1 MAQNK
6 MKIPR
11 QPMPE
16 QSPEA
21 RVKNFLEVP
30 LGYDEETAM
39 LEAQRCLQCKK
50 KPCVDGCPVQVDIPG
65 FILLISEG
73 KFIEA
78 AHKLKETNSLPAI
91 CGRVCPQEDQCEILC
106 VRAKKGEPVA
116 IGRLERFAADYE
128 RERGEITLPEIAPS
142 TGSKI
147 AIVGS
152 GPSGLTV
159 AGDLAKLGYD
169 VTIFEALHKPGGVL
183 VYGIPEFRLPKEI
196 VSAEIAYLEKLGVT
210 IKMNSVIGRI
220 QTIDDLLMDGF
231 EAVYIA
237 TGAGAPVFLKIP
249 GENLGGIFSAN
260 EYLTRSNLM
269 KGYLYPKYDTPM
281 PKSRRVAVFGG
292 GNVAMDSART
302 ALRLG
307 PEKVMIIYRRSRT
320 ELPARNE
327 ETHHAE
333 QEGVEFMFLTA
344 PVEFIGDERQ
354 MVSAVKCLKMELGEP
369 DASGRRRPVPIEG
382 SEFIVEIDTAIIAI
396 GNMPNPLVPNTT
408 PDLPLNRWGNIVA
421 DETGKTGKEYVYAGG
436 DIVTGAAT
444 VIQAMGA
451 GRTAAQSIHNYV
463 MSKKR

>member
-16 QSPEA
+16 QSSEK

-30 LGYDEETAM
+30 AGYDEETAM

-65 FILLISEG
+65 FIQLISEG
-73 KFIEA
+73 KFVEA

-106 VRAKKGEPVA
+106 VRAKKGESVA

-142 TGSKI
+142 TGKKI
-147 AIVGS
+147 AVVGS

-159 AGDLAKLGYD
+159 AGDLSKLGYD

-196 VSAEIAYLEKLGVT
+196 VKAEIAYLEKLGVT

-220 QTIDDLLMDGF
+220 RTIDDLLSDGF

-237 TGAGAPVFLKIP
+237 TGAGAPVFLKTP

-281 PKSRRVAVFGG
+281 PKSRRGAVFGG
-292 GNVAMDSART
+292 GNVAMDSAGT

-307 PEKVMIIYRRSRT
+307 PEKVMIIYRRSRV

-333 QEGVEFMFLTA
+333 EEGVEFMFLTA
-344 PVEFIGDERQ
+344 PVEFLGDERQ
-354 MVSAVKCLKMELGEP
+354 MVRAVKCLKMELGEP
-369 DASGRRRPVPIEG
+369 DASGRRRPIPIEG

-396 GNMPNPLVPNTT
+396 GNMPNPLVPDTT

-421 DETGKTGKEYVYAGG
+421 DETGKTGKERVFAGG

-451 GRTAAQSIHNYV
+451 GRTAAQSIHNFIK
-463 MSKKR
+463 SKKR

>member
-1 MAQNK
+1 M
-6 MKIPR
+6 
-11 QPMPE
+11 
-16 QSPEA
+16 
-21 RVKNFLEVP
+21 
-30 LGYDEETAM
+30 
-39 LEAQRCLQCKK
+39 
-50 KPCVDGCPVQVDIPG
+50 DGCPVQVDIPG
-65 FILLISEG
+65 FIQLISDG
-73 KFIEA
+73 KFVEA
-78 AHKLKETNSLPAI
+78 AHKLKETNCLPAI

-128 RERGEITLPEIAPS
+128 RERGEITVPEIAPS
-142 TGSKI
+142 TGKKI
-147 AIVGS
+147 AVVGS

-159 AGDLAKLGYD
+159 AGDLSKLGYD

-196 VSAEIAYLEKLGVT
+196 VKAEIAYLEKLGVT
-210 IKMNSVIGRI
+210 IKMNAVIGRI
-220 QTIDDLLMDGF
+220 QTIDDLLRDGF

-237 TGAGAPVFLKIP
+237 TGAGAPVFLKTP
-249 GENLGGIFSAN
+249 GENLGGVFSAN

-281 PKSRRVAVFGG
+281 PNSRRVAVFGG

-320 ELPARNE
+320 ELPARIE

-333 QEGVEFMFLTA
+333 EEGVEFMFLTA
-344 PVEFIGDERQ
+344 PVEFLGDERQ
-354 MVSAVKCLKMELGEP
+354 MVRAVKCLKMELGEP
-369 DASGRRRPVPIEG
+369 DASGRRRPIPIEG

-396 GNMPNPLVPNTT
+396 GNMPNPLVPDTT

-421 DETGKTGKEYVYAGG
+421 DETGKTGKDRVFAGG

-451 GRTAAQSIHNYV
+451 GRTAAQSIHNFV